1 MIMVQ
6 GLDAAY
12 ITGGSWILGSADG
25 SALLQAMERGGQDM
39 WLLGGVAWAWPGG

>member
-1 MIMVQ
+1 MVQ
-6 GLDAAY
+6 GLDAAQ

-25 SALLQAMERGGQDM
+25 SALLQAMERGSQDM